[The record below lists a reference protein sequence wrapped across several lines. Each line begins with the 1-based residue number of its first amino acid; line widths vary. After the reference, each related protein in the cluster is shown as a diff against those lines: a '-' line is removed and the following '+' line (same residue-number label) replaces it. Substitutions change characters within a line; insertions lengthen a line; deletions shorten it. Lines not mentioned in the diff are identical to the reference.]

1 MECPTA
7 EDALQLGQVTVL
19 CKCRSLCRCSS
30 PATGAVARTRC
41 TILLRT
47 ILLRY
52 SSDTPQTQNVLQR
65 LDGQAHLTVA
75 RKRHHD
81 GSAGFGRVIGR
92 PNPFSNRGGRTR
104 TSSQAGRVSC
114 ATRRCPR
121 AGTKP
126 MNRGPR
132 TACICCC
139 NHCRLING
147 TRGASHRRQVGRAA
161 VPRARKG
168 KYGGL

>member
-65 LDGQAHLTVA
+65 LDGQAHALISLLLASVTN
-75 RKRHHD
+75 D

-92 PNPFSNRGGRTR
+92 PNPLSNRGGRTR

-126 MNRGPR
+126 VNRGPR
-132 TACICCC
+132 TACIYCC
-139 NHCRLING
+139 I
-147 TRGASHRRQVGRAA
+147 SKHRTKL
-161 VPRARKG
+161 KG
-168 KYGGL
+168 VSSTVSLR

>member
-81 GSAGFGRVIGR
+81 GSAGFGRVIGL
-92 PNPFSNRGGRTR
+92 PNPLSPRGET
-104 TSSQAGRVSC
+104 GRVQ
-114 ATRRCPR
+114 AR
-121 AGTKP
+121 K
-126 MNRGPR
+126 
-132 TACICCC
+132 
-139 NHCRLING
+139 L
-147 TRGASHRRQVGRAA
+147 GASAA
-161 VPRARKG
+161 RLGDAREP
-168 KYGGL
+168 GLSR